1 MYPIDTNRKDLA
13 REFKSNPFGPH
24 SAELQRILNRMRW
37 EPLKGKFVLV
47 CTKPHQEWTLAEL
60 PGERGKPIK
69 LHEDQVFTSL
79 ADAEWEV
86 FKRRWKRITGEELDI
101 S

>member
-13 REFKSNPFGPH
+13 REFKKNPFGPH

-47 CTKPHQEWTLAEL
+47 CTKPHKEWTLAEL
-60 PGERGKPIK
+60 PGERGKPITM
-69 LHEDQVFTSL
+69 HPDQVFTSL
-79 ADAEWEV
+79 ADAEWAV
-86 FKRRWKRITGEELDI
+86 FRKRWKRITGEELDI
-101 S
+101 D